1 MSESA
6 GLLEIA
12 GLAAGY
18 GDIQVL
24 WDLSIRAEEGKVIA
38 IVGSNGA
45 GKTTLLKTISGI
57 IAPKQGEIRFAGE
70 RLDLLPPAEVVRRG
84 VIQVPEGRKL
94 FAEMSVEE
102 NLLMGAYHRRRR
114 DPQIAA
120 DLTRVY
126 ELFPRLKE
134 RRKQQAGS
142 LSGGEQQMAAIGRG
156 LMGKP
161 RLFLIDEMSLGLA
174 PLIVDDLI
182 EVVTSINRQGTTVLL
197 VEQDVQ
203 LALENSDYAYVL
215 DTGRMVR
222 EGPSSELLQDPEIKN
237 IYLGV

>member
-1 MSESA
+1 MNKSSR
-6 GLLEIA
+6 LLEVSE
-12 GLAAGY
+12 LDAGY

-24 WDLSIRAEEGKVIA
+24 RKVSFTVAEGQIVA

-45 GKTTLLKTISGI
+45 GKTTLLRTISGI
-57 IAPKQGEIRFAGE
+57 VASQRGKIQLDGE
-70 RLDLLPPAEVVRRG
+70 RLDQCSPPDIVRRG

-94 FAEMSVEE
+94 FADMTLEE
-102 NLLMGAYHRRRR
+102 NLLMGAYHRQDRG
-114 DPQIAA
+114 ITE
-120 DLTRVY
+120 DLAHVF

-134 RRKQQAGS
+134 RRRQKAGS

-156 LMGKP
+156 LMGRP

-174 PLIVDDLI
+174 PLIVDDLVEI
-182 EVVTSINRQGTTVLL
+182 VTSINAQGTAVLL

-203 LALENSDYAYVL
+203 LALENSNYAYVL
-215 DTGRMVR
+215 ETGRIVR
-222 EGPSSELLQDPEIKN
+222 EGASRDLLRNPEIQN